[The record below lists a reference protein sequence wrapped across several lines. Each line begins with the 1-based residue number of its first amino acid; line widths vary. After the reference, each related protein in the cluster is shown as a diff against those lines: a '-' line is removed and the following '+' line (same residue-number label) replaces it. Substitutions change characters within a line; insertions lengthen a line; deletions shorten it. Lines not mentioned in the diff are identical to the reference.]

1 MNSQKMI
8 KLPIILIV
16 ILLLSTKI
24 SYAEILQTD
33 FVGAWT
39 FDEGNGLKA
48 RSLAGKAG
56 DGTLNGGA
64 KWANGKI
71 GSAIAF
77 NGKDSYVEIGLPE
90 IFNDIPNKSFTI
102 TYWVN
107 VKDISG
113 SGTIWTRIL
122 EARYDS
128 MNYLQFVIQINNGE
142 LGINLVSEGIERTFI
157 VNTPIVADKW
167 YYVTGTWDS
176 KQKTLKL
183 YLDGVLQTGVG
194 TMPAS
199 PGDKKTLNLG
209 RRSDGNLETYFEG
222 TIDEFAILS
231 KVIAEDDIIN
241 LMRKGLKIYAEV
253 SSLDKLTTT
262 WGYLKF

>member
-1 MNSQKMI
+1 MNSQKKI
-8 KLPIILIV
+8 KLPIIFISL
-16 ILLLSTKI
+16 LLLSTGI
-24 SYAEILQTD
+24 SFAEILQTD

-48 RSLAGKAG
+48 KNLAGKAD
-56 DGTLNGGA
+56 DGTLNGGVQ
-64 KWANGKI
+64 WTNGKI
-71 GSAIAF
+71 GSAISF
-77 NGKDSYVEIGLPE
+77 DGKDSYVEINLPE
-90 IFNDIPNKSFTI
+90 IFKDIPNNSFTI

-107 VKDISG
+107 IKNISG

-142 LGINLVSEGIERTFI
+142 LGINLVSEGTERTFI

-167 YYVTGTWDS
+167 YYITGTWDS

-194 TMPAS
+194 TTPAS
-199 PGDKKTLNLG
+199 PGDKKTLNIG
-209 RRSDGNLETYFEG
+209 RRSDGTPETYFEG
-222 TIDEFAILS
+222 MIDEFAILS
-231 KVIAEDDIIN
+231 KVITEDDIIN
-241 LMRKGLKIYAEV
+241 LMKKGLKTYAEV
-253 SSLDKLTTT
+253 SSLDKLANT
-262 WGYLKF
+262 WGNIKF